1 MKKDQLEKT
10 LVEFGNYLLSEER
23 VKNYIDNPNFPNKY
37 MLAER
42 LKKVNDA
49 DIQNFLQWL
58 PIAEKLKITSEDS
71 PFMYD
76 SIIRLFKEYS
86 DLVSVVN
93 SKNATIRFQ
102 KRTSEWKFVFGYKKS
117 VKDKNLIVCFEK
129 AIEFLK
135 SNKILTNQPN

>member
-49 DIQNFLQWL
+49 DIQNFCW
-58 PIAEKLKITSEDS
+58 I
-71 PFMYD
+71 
-76 SIIRLFKEYS
+76 
-86 DLVSVVN
+86 
-93 SKNATIRFQ
+93 
-102 KRTSEWKFVFGYKKS
+102 G
-117 VKDKNLIVCFEK
+117 CK
-129 AIEFLK
+129 AIE
-135 SNKILTNQPN
+135 